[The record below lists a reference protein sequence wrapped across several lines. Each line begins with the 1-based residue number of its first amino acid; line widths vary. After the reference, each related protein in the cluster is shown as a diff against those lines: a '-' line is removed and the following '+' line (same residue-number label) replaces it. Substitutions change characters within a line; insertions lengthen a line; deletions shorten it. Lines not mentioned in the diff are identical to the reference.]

1 MTMLPGQEIVGAIV
15 APGCF
20 TLDREQIELFVG
32 HGRRIEYVTRCQAQR
47 MAQKTGATIW
57 NQLATAPTLFLVDN
71 GIRFVNAP
79 LM

>member
-1 MTMLPGQEIVGAIV
+1 MNLQEIVGAMV
-15 APGCF
+15 SPGCF

-32 HGRRIEYVTRCQAQR
+32 DGHRVEYVTRCRAQR

-71 GIRFVNAP
+71 GIRFVNSP
-79 LM
+79 QM